1 MYSIPMSPRQPHKGR
16 GTAANPDG
24 RFEPYRREAEH
35 DGWDLD
41 AEPDPAPAT
50 VLLPDRAKTVITR
63 NESPDVPFDYS
74 VNVYRGCEHGC
85 PYCLSGDTRIL
96 MADGRHK
103 ALEDIQV
110 GERIIGTQ
118 RQGWYRRFVE
128 TEVRAHWQTT
138 KPAYRITLEDGT
150 SIVASG
156 DHRFLTER
164 GWKYV
169 TGSEW
174 GYKRRPHLTPNNK
187 LMGLG
192 SFTAP
197 PSQSQSYRIG
207 YLSGMIRGDAL
218 LASYSYMR
226 AGRAHGNQHQFR
238 LALTDREALFRT
250 RAFLRNEGIETF
262 LFEFQKAANGTRPL
276 QAIRNSSRQAVQ
288 HIKELI
294 KWPDFLDREWS
305 RGFLAGIFDAEGCFS
320 GSYIRITNSDQEI
333 VRRVTEAL
341 DEFHF
346 NYIVEEAA
354 RPIGKDLMIIRLR
367 GGLSELLR
375 FLQFT
380 DVAITRKRRISR
392 IALKSQN
399 RLGVRAIKKLGFT
412 IPMFDITS
420 GTGDFIANG
429 VVAHN
434 CYARPSHSYLGLS
447 PGLDFE
453 TRIFY
458 KPDVARRLEAELAKP
473 GYVCKPIS
481 LGANT
486 DPYQPAEKNLRV
498 TRSVLE
504 VLARCRHP
512 VTLVTKS
519 AMVRRDL
526 DLLADLAGD
535 GLASVAVSLTSLDN
549 ELKRTL
555 EPRTAGPRARLKNML
570 RLREAGV
577 PVTALI
583 APVIPAVNE
592 PELEDLVSAAADHGA
607 TRAGYV
613 LLRLPHEVKD
623 LFREW
628 LDTHHP
634 LRAEHVMSLIRQ
646 SRGGRD
652 NDPRFGHRMRG
663 QGPFAELINKRFH
676 AACRRHGLNRDPM
689 PELDTS
695 QFRPPELHGQG
706 RLF

>member
-1 MYSIPMSPRQPHKGR
+1 MYSIPMKPGKPHKGR
-16 GTAANPDG
+16 GTASNPAG

-35 DGWDLD
+35 DGWDLED
-41 AEPDPAPAT
+41 EPDPAPAT

-63 NESPDVPFDYS
+63 NDSPDIPFDYS

-103 ALEDIQV
+103 ALEDIEV
-110 GERIIGTQ
+110 GDRIIGTQ

-138 KPAYRITLEDGT
+138 KRAYRITLEDGT

-169 TGSEW
+169 TGSEQ
-174 GYKRRPHLTPNNK
+174 GTERRPHLTPNTK

-192 SFTAP
+192 
-197 PSQSQSYRIG
+197 
-207 YLSGMIRGDAL
+207 
-218 LASYSYMR
+218 
-226 AGRAHGNQHQFR
+226 N
-238 LALTDREALFRT
+238 
-250 RAFLRNEGIETF
+250 
-262 LFEFQKAANGTRPL
+262 
-276 QAIRNSSRQAVQ
+276 
-288 HIKELI
+288 
-294 KWPDFLDREWS
+294 
-305 RGFLAGIFDAEGCFS
+305 
-320 GSYIRITNSDQEI
+320 
-333 VRRVTEAL
+333 
-341 DEFHF
+341 
-346 NYIVEEAA
+346 
-354 RPIGKDLMIIRLR
+354 
-367 GGLSELLR
+367 
-375 FLQFT
+375 FT
-380 DVAITRKRRISR
+380 DIAITRKRRISG

-399 RLGVRAIKKLGFT
+399 RLGVRAIEELGFAM
-412 IPMFDITS
+412 PMFDITS

-458 KPDVARRLEAELAKP
+458 KPDVARRLETELAKP
-473 GYVCKPIS
+473 GYVCKPIN

-526 DLLADLAGD
+526 DLLADLARD
-535 GLASVAVSLTSLDN
+535 NLASVAVSLTSLDSN
-549 ELKRTL
+549 LKRTL
-555 EPRTAGPRARLKNML
+555 EPRTAGPRARLKTMQ
-570 RLREAGV
+570 RLHEAGV
-577 PVTALI
+577 PVTALV
-583 APVIPAVNE
+583 APVIPAINE
-592 PELEDLVSAAADHGA
+592 PELEDLVAAAADHGA
-607 TRAGYV
+607 TRTGYV

-663 QGPFAELINKRFH
+663 QGPFAELIRKRFH
-676 AACRRHGLNRDPM
+676 AACRRHGLNREPM
-689 PELDTS
+689 AELDTS
-695 QFRPPELHGQG
+695 LFRPPELHGQQ
-706 RLF
+706 RLL

>member
-1 MYSIPMSPRQPHKGR
+1 MKPEQPHKGR
-16 GTAANPDG
+16 GTACNPAG
-24 RFEPYRREAEH
+24 RFEPYRKEAEH
-35 DGWDLD
+35 DGWDLED
-41 AEPDPAPAT
+41 EPDPDPAT

-63 NESPDVPFDYS
+63 NDSPDIPFDYS

-103 ALEDIQV
+103 ALEDIEV

-128 TEVRAHWQTT
+128 TEVRAHWQTM
-138 KPAYRITLEDGT
+138 KRAYRITLKDGA

-169 TGSEW
+169 TGSEQ
-174 GYKRRPHLTPNNK
+174 GNERRPHLTPNNK

-192 SFTAP
+192 SLTAP
-197 PSQSQSYRIG
+197 PPHSRSYRIG

-226 AGRAHGNQHQFR
+226 AGRTHGNQHQFR
-238 LALTDREALFRT
+238 LALADGEALFRT
-250 RAFLRNEGIETF
+250 RAFLRDEGIETF
-262 LFEFQKAANGTRPL
+262 HFDFQKAANGTRPL
-276 QAIRNSSRQAVQ
+276 QAIRNHSQQVVQ
-288 HIKELI
+288 RIREI
-294 KWPDFLDREWS
+294 IEWPNFPDREWS

-333 VRRVTEAL
+333 ILRTMEAL

-346 NYIVEEAA
+346 DYIVEKAA
-354 RPIGKDLMIIRLR
+354 RPNGKDLISIRLR

-380 DVAITRKRRISR
+380 DISITRKRRISG
-392 IALKSQN
+392 IALKSQS
-399 RLGVRAIKKLGFT
+399 RLGVRAIEKLDFA
-412 IPMFDITS
+412 IPMFDITTD
-420 GTGDFIANG
+420 TGDFIANG

-434 CYARPSHSYLGLS
+434 CYARPSHAYLGLS

-473 GYVCKPIS
+473 GYVCKPIN

-486 DPYQPAEKNLRV
+486 DPYQPAEKNRRV

-526 DLLADLAGD
+526 DLLGDLARD
-535 GLASVAVSLTSLDN
+535 NLVSVAVSLTSLDN
-549 ELKRTL
+549 DLKRAL
-555 EPRTAGPRARLKNML
+555 EPRTAGPRARLKTMQ

-577 PVTALI
+577 PVTALV
-583 APVIPAVNE
+583 APVIPAINE
-592 PELEDLVSAAADHGA
+592 PELEDLVAAAAGHGA

-628 LDTHHP
+628 LDMHHP

-663 QGPFAELINKRFH
+663 QGPFADVIRKRFH
-676 AACRRHGLNRDPM
+676 AACRKHGLNREPM
-689 PELDTS
+689 AELDTS
-695 QFRPPELHGQG
+695 LFRPPELHRQG